1 MLNMFTFYSVQVEP
15 AGRVHRLPLR
25 DWHRTRGD
33 EGTGDILIISYHQ
46 LRSQN
51 FRNKNKRSRPSVSLI
66 D

>member
-33 EGTGDILIISYHQ
+33 EGTGDILIIT
-46 LRSQN
+46 N
-51 FRNKNKRSRPSVSLI
+51 
-66 D
+66 